1 MDRQSSIVGTDGA
14 SLRPHESPPAIG
26 TEKVLPNDYP
36 VYWDYFYVADGKV
49 VRSDI
54 KGTVA
59 DLKRD
64 LNAIEIRSCDLV
76 ARGLLR

>member
-1 MDRQSSIVGTDGA
+1 MI
-14 SLRPHESPPAIG
+14 L
-26 TEKVLPNDYP
+26 EKETVLDDDHP
-36 VYWDYFYVADGKV
+36 VFWDYLYVADGEV

-64 LNAIEIRSCDLV
+64 IGATEVRRCDIA
-76 ARGLLR
+76 ARQALLKKGKA